1 MGAVKKPL
9 KKLESAAKK
18 QVRKV
23 GYAVQGSKEK
33 ARGTPPPAAQTAAPS
48 TAAAREQTEEV
59 ATTVET
65 GAGIQRRRRRGKKAL
80 IAGQGSAQVAGGESG
95 SGLNIPKA

>member
-9 KKLESAAKK
+9 KKLERGFKK
-18 QVRKV
+18 QVGK
-23 GYAVQGSKEK
+23 AVGSKPK
-33 ARGTPPPAAQTAAPS
+33 APTAAQTAAPP
-48 TAAAREQTEEV
+48 TAAGREQAEEV
-59 ATTVET
+59 ATTVDT